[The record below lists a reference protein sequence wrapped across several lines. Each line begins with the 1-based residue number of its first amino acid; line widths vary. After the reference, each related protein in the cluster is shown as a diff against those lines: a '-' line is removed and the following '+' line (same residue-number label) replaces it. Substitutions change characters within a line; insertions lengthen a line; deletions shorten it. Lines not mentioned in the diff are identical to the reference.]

1 MESIIY
7 KRVWVNITAKFVT
20 HCPYRRGLLVGSH
33 ACFFCKHCKGRTE
46 DTVKCTFSDF
56 YVPAKDE
63 KPREIVSIDVMVR
76 GEFRRTLKVK
86 PTGLKIINETMYKVP
101 TKADIESAVA
111 QHCPLVYKYEKW
123 NVEYNYR

>member
-1 MESIIY
+1 METISY
-7 KRVWVNITAKFVT
+7 QRVWINITAKFVT

-56 YVPAKDE
+56 YQPQAPKGY
-63 KPREIVSIDVMVR
+63 VSMDVMVE
-76 GEFRRTLKVK
+76 GAFRRTIHVI
-86 PTGLKIINETMYKVP
+86 PTGWKVIDGAIKVVL
-101 TKADIESAVA
+101 TQADIDKAVA
-111 QHCPLVYKYEKW
+111 KHCPLVYKYEKW